1 MKNKTKLQMQLLS
14 VCLLAG
20 SNSTLAVE
28 YDLLSARF
36 DVGLGL
42 FQKKVLEDHSGPSVD
57 FDDVAVSPL
66 IGFAL
71 NKQVNEYSL
80 IGAKIELQKIDGSL
94 LTSFRALDYRYIID
108 ESWQLG
114 AFVGAS
120 RYDFRTPAYGYNLGF
135 GAFYKPQSWQR
146 WSFGAELQLMDKLAR
161 DKIHPDDGPYTRS
174 TGPDTFTHMVGLAV
188 TMSYHF

>member
-1 MKNKTKLQMQLLS
+1 MKNKTSSKIKLITC
-14 VCLLAG
+14 CLIVTTAP
-20 SNSTLAVE
+20 TLAVE
-28 YDLLSARF
+28 YDRLNGRF
-36 DVGLGL
+36 DIGLGL
-42 FQKKVLEDHSGPSVD
+42 FQKKVLVDHSGPSVD
-57 FDDVAVSPL
+57 FDDAEVSPL

-71 NKQVNEYSL
+71 NKRVSDHSL
-80 IGAKIELQKIDGSL
+80 VGAKIEIQKIDGNL

-108 ESWQLG
+108 ESWQVG
-114 AFVGAS
+114 AFIGAS

-135 GAFYKPQSWQR
+135 GTFYKPQSWKR

-161 DKIHPDDGPYTRS
+161 DKIHPDDAPYTQS